1 MIFEFNNGDD
11 SCFNLNNNYKK
22 NVALY
27 TFTTKKSDNMKDVT
41 KFYIGKKSY
50 EDNKQVPK
58 FKKKIF

>member
-27 TFTTKKSDNMKDVT
+27 TFTTKKVNHVKDGA

-50 EDNKQVPK
+50 EDSKTVPK
-58 FKKKIF
+58 LKKKIF

>member
-11 SCFNLNNNYKK
+11 TCFNLNNNYKK
-22 NVALY
+22 NVSLY
-27 TFTTKKSDNMKDVT
+27 TFTTKKNDNMKDVT

-50 EDNKQVPK
+50 EATKKAPK

>member
-11 SCFNLNNNYKK
+11 SCFNLNNYKK

-27 TFTTKKSDNMKDVT
+27 TFTTKKNDNMKDIT
-41 KFYIGKKSY
+41 RFYIGKKSY
-50 EDNKQVPK
+50 EGSKKVPK